1 MNGRENLFLI
11 FNKYDELLLTGTVKF
26 EQRHN
31 FFPSLI
37 NMTISF

>member
-26 EQRHN
+26 EQRH